1 MKTRTLALLVASTL
15 TVASQVAFAE
25 NLLQVYD
32 RAKGYD
38 AQLKARESEYLATL
52 EKKQQALAG
61 LKPQANLQG
70 QAGFNSSRNTLSG
83 SSDNGTSG
91 NYSLGLSKSLYNKTL
106 NATVEKTDALVSQ
119 ATAALE
125 SYRQDLITRV
135 SDAYFNTLTA
145 QDNLEFARAEKAAI
159 GRQLEQTKAYFE
171 AGRSAIT
178 DVKEAEASYAAAVA
192 QEITATQQLDVARE
206 QLRVLTGGFYQS
218 LNSPSANM
226 PLNMP
231 NPNSIEAWVNTA
243 KQKNYL
249 LRASKEAI
257 AVQQK
262 EVEVQRSAKSPKVN
276 LVAEHSGTYLDND
289 TYNHSK
295 TYDASI
301 GVNLAMPLYTGGAIS
316 SQIREAQHTL
326 RQTQQQY
333 DLQERQTEQL
343 TRSAFLTVQ
352 SSIGQVQA
360 NRQALTSAE
369 TAAEATQAGFEV
381 GTRTAVDV
389 LNSLR
394 NVFRARRDYA
404 SARYSYLQNTLA
416 LRQSA
421 GTLSDKDVAAI
432 SALMTS
438 QPKAEA
444 TDTSLRDQPTE
455 TPETDTTEIQMTEPT
470 PQPEP
475 APIAPATTTQN
486 GQRYFIMPQNLG
498 R

>member
-1 MKTRTLALLVASTL
+1 MKTRTLALLVASIL
-15 TVASQVAFAE
+15 AVSSHAALAE
-25 NLLQVYD
+25 NLLQVYQ

-38 AQLKARESEYLATL
+38 AQLKSQESSYLATL

-61 LKPQANLQG
+61 LKPQVGLSGTA
-70 QAGFNSSRNTLSG
+70 AYDTSRNTISG
-83 SSDNGTSG
+83 STVDGSVGS
-91 NYSLGLSKSLYNKTL
+91 YKLELGKSLINKGL
-106 NATVEKTDALVSQ
+106 NATVGKTDALVAQ

-159 GRQLEQTKAYFE
+159 GRQLEQTRAYFE

-178 DVKEAEASYAAAVA
+178 DVKEAESSYAAAVA
-192 QEITATQQLDVARE
+192 QEITAIQQLDVARE

-218 LNSPSANM
+218 LNAPRTNM

-243 KQKNYL
+243 KQNNYL
-249 LRASKEAI
+249 LRASKQAI
-257 AVQQK
+257 AVQEK
-262 EVEVQRSAKSPKVN
+262 EVEVQRAAKSPN
-276 LVAEHSGTYLDND
+276 LGLFANHTGSYANND
-289 TYNHSK
+289 TYNDLK
-295 TYDASI
+295 TYDTAV
-301 GVNLAMPLYTGGAIS
+301 GVNLTVPLYTGGAIS
-316 SQIREAQHTL
+316 SRIREAQHTL

-343 TRSAFLTVQ
+343 ARSAFLTVQ
-352 SSIGQVQA
+352 SSISQVKA
-360 NRQALTSAE
+360 NQQALASAE

-404 SARYSYLQNTLA
+404 SARYSYLRNMLA
-416 LRQSA
+416 LRQAA
-421 GTLSDKDVAAI
+421 GTLSEKEVAAI
-432 SALMTS
+432 SALMTV
-438 QPKAEA
+438 QPKAA
-444 TDTSLRDQPTE
+444 TTSSTQDQSAE
-455 TPETDTTEIQMTEPT
+455 TPEPTEQLAAPTE
-470 PQPEP
+470 
-475 APIAPATTTQN
+475 AAPATSNQGGN
-486 GQRYFIMPQNLG
+486 QYYVMPENLG